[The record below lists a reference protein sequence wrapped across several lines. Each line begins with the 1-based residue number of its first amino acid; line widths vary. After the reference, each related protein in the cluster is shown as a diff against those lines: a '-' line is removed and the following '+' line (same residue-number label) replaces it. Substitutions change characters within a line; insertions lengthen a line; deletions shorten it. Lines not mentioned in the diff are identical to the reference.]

1 MATWFE
7 HRVVAACSLCEA
19 AHMYAICSLFAYAA
33 FYVVDSGWASD
44 RDAAGFVAGL
54 LGSAVT
60 LGRIPVAA
68 LWGAAADG
76 FGRRRCVVASMAAL
90 AVGQVAFGL
99 VESLPAVL
107 ASRALLGASC
117 GWPVVFPIYAS
128 EALGPEKQSLLIGR
142 AIAFGGLSILAGPA
156 VGGATYGLVA
166 ARPALAPSL
175 VGAAI
180 AVAACA
186 AAALWLPEERRA
198 PAYERVAADAERELP
213 EKGAKAIEAPPPE
226 HEPWWVGFRAIS
238 GGPLLSVTASRMI
251 FGFNEFAA
259 NEATSLW
266 AVSTRRSGGLELSHG
281 ALGALLAAAALPPLA
296 FSATAFPAAERRAGA
311 RRATSAAAAAAAL
324 SVAAMPF
331 SRSPWAAGVAM
342 ALHGAGYICGQ
353 IGILTITN
361 NAVESS
367 RRGRVGGAMST
378 AEAVAKGLG
387 PWSASVLFAESI
399 RSGGAAFHA
408 AVFLG
413 LAALYA
419 TAAVLAHALPARV
432 DAAAS

>member
-1 MATWFE
+1 
-7 HRVVAACSLCEA
+7 
-19 AHMYAICSLFAYAA
+19 MYAICSLFAYAA

-90 AVGQVAFGL
+90 AVGQVAFGV

-156 VGGATYGLVA
+156 VGGATYGL
-166 ARPALAPSL
+166 
-175 VGAAI
+175 
-180 AVAACA
+180 
-186 AAALWLPEERRA
+186 
-198 PAYERVAADAERELP
+198 LP

-419 TAAVLAHALPARV
+419 TAAVLARSLPARV

>member
-1 MATWFE
+1 MATWSE

-90 AVGQVAFGL
+90 AVGQVAFGV

-117 GWPVVFPIYAS
+117 GWPVVVFPIYAS

-180 AVAACA
+180 ASRPARGG
-186 AAALWLPEERRA
+186 ALWLPEERRA
-198 PAYERVAADAERELP
+198 GLRAGRGGRGAELP

-226 HEPWWVGFRAIS
+226 REPWWVGFRAIS
-238 GGPLLSVTASRMI
+238 AARSSPWTASRMI

-281 ALGALLAAAALPPLA
+281 ALGALLARGAAAAGLLRDRVPGGGA
-296 FSATAFPAAERRAGA
+296 APARGA
-311 RRATSAAAAAAAL
+311 RRRPRPPPPRSASPPCPSRVRRGPRASRWRSTAPATSAA
-324 SVAAMPF
+324 
-331 SRSPWAAGVAM
+331 R
-342 ALHGAGYICGQ
+342 
-353 IGILTITN
+353 
-361 NAVESS
+361 
-367 RRGRVGGAMST
+367 
-378 AEAVAKGLG
+378 
-387 PWSASVLFAESI
+387 SAS
-399 RSGGAAFHA
+399 
-408 AVFLG
+408 
-413 LAALYA
+413 
-419 TAAVLAHALPARV
+419 
-432 DAAAS
+432 

>member
-90 AVGQVAFGL
+90 AVGQVAFGV

-142 AIAFGGLSILAGPA
+142 AIA
-156 VGGATYGLVA
+156 
-166 ARPALAPSL
+166 L
-175 VGAAI
+175 VGAAV

-198 PAYERVAADAERELP
+198 PAYARVAADAERELP

-259 NEATSLW
+259 NEATSLGRLRGGAAGW
-266 AVSTRRSGGLELSHG
+266 SCRTARSARCSRPRRYRRWPSPRPRSRRRSG
-281 ALGALLAAAALPPLA
+281 A
-296 FSATAFPAAERRAGA
+296 PARGA
-311 RRATSAAAAAAAL
+311 RRRRAAPPL

-419 TAAVLAHALPARV
+419 TAAVLARSLPGRV

>member
-1 MATWFE
+1 MATWSE

-90 AVGQVAFGL
+90 AVGQVAFGV

-117 GWPVVFPIYAS
+117 GWPVVFRAAQESEIPDFKGSDLGRFPLVVFPIYAS
-128 EALGPEKQSLLIGR
+128 EALGPEKQSLLIGARSRSAGSASSR
-142 AIAFGGLSILAGPA
+142 ARPS
-156 VGGATYGLVA
+156 A
-166 ARPALAPSL
+166 ARPTGSSPRGRARAEPRRRRNR
-175 VGAAI
+175 GR
-180 AVAACA
+180 AC
-186 AAALWLPEERRA
+186 AAALWLPEAARA
-198 PAYERVAADAERELP
+198 GLRAGRGGRGEELP

-226 HEPWWVGFRAIS
+226 REPC
-238 GGPLLSVTASRMI
+238 RMI

-281 ALGALLAAAALPPLA
+281 ALGALLAACAAAAGLLRDR
-296 FSATAFPAAERRAGA
+296 PAAERALARGA
-311 RRATSAAAAAAAL
+311 RRRRAAAAAL

-367 RRGRVGGAMST
+367 RRRVGGAMST
-378 AEAVAKGLG
+378 AEAIAKGLG

-419 TAAVLAHALPARV
+419 TAAVLARALPARV

>member
-1 MATWFE
+1 MATWSE

-76 FGRRRCVVASMAAL
+76 FGRRRCVV
-90 AVGQVAFGL
+90 
-99 VESLPAVL
+99 
-107 ASRALLGASC
+107 
-117 GWPVVFPIYAS
+117 FPIYAS

-186 AAALWLPEERRA
+186 AALWLPEERRA

-238 GGPLLSVTASRMI
+238 AGPLLSVTASRMI

-296 FSATAFPAAERRAGA
+296 FSATAFPAAERRAARGA
-311 RRATSAAAAAAAL
+311 RRRRRRRAQRRRDAL
-324 SVAAMPF
+324 LAFAVGRGRRDGAP
-331 SRSPWAAGVAM
+331 RRR
-342 ALHGAGYICGQ
+342 LHLRPDRHPDHHEQ
-353 IGILTITN
+353 RRR
-361 NAVESS
+361 VESTRS
-367 RRGRVGGAMST
+367 R
-378 AEAVAKGLG
+378 
-387 PWSASVLFAESI
+387 
-399 RSGGAAFHA
+399 AA
-408 AVFLG
+408 
-413 LAALYA
+413 
-419 TAAVLAHALPARV
+419 R
-432 DAAAS
+432 